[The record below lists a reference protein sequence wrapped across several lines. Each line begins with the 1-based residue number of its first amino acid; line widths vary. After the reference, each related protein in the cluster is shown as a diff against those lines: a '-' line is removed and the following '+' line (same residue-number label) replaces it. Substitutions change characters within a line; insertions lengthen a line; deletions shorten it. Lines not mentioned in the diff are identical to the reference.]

1 MALCIF
7 RYSLVAAMAF
17 ATARAHLVPSPA
29 GGCTTTSNITQT
41 MFATPP
47 YWPTCEFDGT
57 LRRYPSSVTETTSVD
72 CAGCDHVR
80 VQTVPLVYC
89 PNMRVTATTS
99 ETTPSTVRK
108 TVCLSTPTL

>member
-1 MALCIF
+1 MAPCIF
-7 RYSLVAAMAF
+7 RCSLVAATAF

-29 GGCTTTSNITQT
+29 GCTTTSNITQT

-57 LRRYPSSVTETTSVD
+57 LRRYPSSVTETTSV
-72 CAGCDHVR
+72 GCGGCHHVR

-89 PNMRVTATTS
+89 PNMRITATTS

-108 TVCLSTPTL
+108 TVCLSTPSP